1 MRHYHRDL
9 YFVGPNDPHS
19 IVNLNNAFAELRTQ
33 IGDYAAIDIEAV
45 PGILPASEIREMAD
59 GYWRDFQPSIGLYFT
74 DRERFDTAYNAG
86 LADLHELQMAAE
98 VIERVGERR
107 ADASLVTVDQAND
120 QARIILLSVLA
131 GVVLVGAALVWMT
144 IRVISRFRQLYTSQ
158 QTASAQ
164 LELALQAKSD
174 FIADASHE
182 LRTPLTVL
190 RGNAE
195 AGLAIDPNTVHREI
209 LEEIVS
215 ESARMTKLVEDLL
228 FLARSD
234 ADSVPLDIEVIA
246 AEPLLLELAERCRI
260 LVQREGADFT
270 TRLDGYGLLNLDA
283 VRIEQAVMILVDNA
297 AKYGPAG
304 GVVHLASSTWRSELI
319 IEVADQ
325 GEGIPKDEI
334 PFIFDR
340 FRRVDNAPRRQRA
353 GTGLGLA
360 IAKTIVDAHSGRIE
374 VHSGFG
380 EGTQMRIYLPLDP
393 SGRSRAAVR
402 PIARALEL
410 APGQRATE

>member
-1 MRHYHRDL
+1 M
-9 YFVGPNDPHS
+9 
-19 IVNLNNAFAELRTQ
+19 
-33 IGDYAAIDIEAV
+33 
-45 PGILPASEIREMAD
+45 
-59 GYWRDFQPSIGLYFT
+59 
-74 DRERFDTAYNAG
+74 
-86 LADLHELQMAAE
+86 
-98 VIERVGERR
+98 
-107 ADASLVTVDQAND
+107 
-120 QARIILLSVLA
+120 
-131 GVVLVGAALVWMT
+131 
-144 IRVISRFRQLYTSQ
+144 
-158 QTASAQ
+158 
-164 LELALQAKSD
+164 
-174 FIADASHE
+174 
-182 LRTPLTVL
+182 L

-228 FLARSD
+228 FLARSY